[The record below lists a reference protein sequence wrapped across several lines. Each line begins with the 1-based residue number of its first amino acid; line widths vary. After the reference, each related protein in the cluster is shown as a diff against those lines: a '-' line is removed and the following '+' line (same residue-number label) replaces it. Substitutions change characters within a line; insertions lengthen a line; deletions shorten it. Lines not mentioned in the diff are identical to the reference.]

1 MLLKDKKQNNNNN
14 SGVLMHLSALPSPY
28 GIGTLGYEA
37 YRFVDF
43 LKASNQKYWQLLP
56 LVPLGE
62 GNSPYKSSS
71 CYAGEILYLDL
82 DLLVLADLLKPEEL
96 PKDPFIDS
104 ERINFDKVREFKLPL
119 IKKAAER
126 FKCEGED
133 YIRFVKDN
141 DFWLK
146 DYAIFAAMLD
156 VFNTDSILDL
166 PLDLRKRKKSAI
178 VKFVSE
184 NSDIIKFYTVT
195 QYLFYAQY
203 YDLKRY
209 AKKSG
214 IDFIGDIPIYVSLD
228 SSEVW
233 TTPKNFM
240 LEDDLTPKLVAG
252 VPPDMFSKLGQ
263 LWGNPIYD
271 WNYMK
276 KDNFSWWRG
285 RIRRCMQMYD
295 IIRID
300 HFRAFADY
308 YTIKYG
314 AKDATKGKWVDGP
327 QMAFWDKINEEFG
340 KIGIIAEDLGEYTD
354 NVGNLLRDTNFPN
367 MRVLQ
372 FAFSGE
378 DTNSHLPRNYNG
390 NCVSYTG
397 THDNDTTLGW
407 YQNASEEE
415 RSLADSLFPATNEL
429 PVPLNLV
436 KAILNSNSKIKIIPI
451 QDWLM
456 QDSSA
461 RMNIPGVPKGNWG
474 YRVKKSDLSSEV
486 IERIKNVSKQ

>member
-1 MLLKDKKQNNNNN
+1 MLLKDKNKKT
-14 SGVLMHLSALPSPY
+14 SGVLMHLSSLPSPY

-43 LKASNQKYWQLLP
+43 LKDSGQKYWQMLP

-82 DLLVLADLLKPEEL
+82 DLLVNADLLTPDEI
-96 PKDPFIDS
+96 PCDPFKDG
-104 ERINFDKVREFKLPL
+104 ERINFEKVKEFKLPL
-119 IKKAAER
+119 IKKAVSR

-133 YIRFVKDN
+133 YDRFIKDN
-141 DFWLK
+141 AFWLES
-146 DYAIFAAMLD
+146 YAIFAAMLEKY
-156 VFNTDSILDL
+156 NTDSILDL
-166 PLDLRKRKKSAI
+166 PLKLRKRDKKAI
-178 VKFVSE
+178 EQFKQENEEAIRFNIVS
-184 NSDIIKFYTVT
+184 

-209 AKKSG
+209 AFKNG
-214 IDFIGDIPIYVSLD
+214 ISFIGDIPIYVSLD

-233 TTPKNFM
+233 TTPKNF
-240 LEDDLTPKLVAG
+240 LLDKDLTPKLVAG

-276 KDNFSWWRG
+276 KDNFTWWRG
-285 RIRRCMQMYD
+285 RIRRCLQMYD
-295 IIRID
+295 VIRID

-314 AKDATKGKWVDGP
+314 AKDATEGKWVDGP

-340 KIGIIAEDLGEYTD
+340 DINIIAEDLGEYTE
-354 NVGNLLRDTNFPN
+354 NVGNLLRDTAFPN

-372 FAFSGE
+372 FGFSGE
-378 DTNSHLPRNYNG
+378 
-390 NCVSYTG
+390 
-397 THDNDTTLGW
+397 
-407 YQNASEEE
+407 E
-415 RSLADSLFPATNEL
+415 R
-429 PVPLNLV
+429 
-436 KAILNSNSKIKIIPI
+436 
-451 QDWLM
+451 
-456 QDSSA
+456 
-461 RMNIPGVPKGNWG
+461 
-474 YRVKKSDLSSEV
+474 
-486 IERIKNVSKQ
+486 

>member
-1 MLLKDKKQNNNNN
+1 MLLKDKFKNN
-14 SGVLMHLSALPSPY
+14 SGVLMHLSALPSRY

-43 LKASNQKYWQLLP
+43 LKSSGQKYWQFLP

-82 DLLVLADLLKPEEL
+82 DLLVLADLLKSDEIPE
-96 PKDPFIDS
+96 DPFIDG
-104 ERINFDKVREFKLPL
+104 ERVDFKAVKEFKLPL
-119 IKKAAER
+119 IKKAVSR
-126 FKCEGED
+126 FKCESED
-133 YIRFVKDN
+133 YKRFIKDN
-141 DFWLK
+141 AFWLES
-146 DYAIFAAMLD
+146 YAVFAAMLD
-156 VFNTDSILDL
+156 FYNTDSILDL
-166 PLDLRKRKKSAI
+166 PINLRKRDKKATEKFKAENAEAI
-178 VKFVSE
+178 R
-184 NSDIIKFYTVT
+184 FYTVS

-209 AKKSG
+209 ALKNG
-214 IDFIGDIPIYVSLD
+214 ISFIGDIPIYVSLD
-228 SSEVW
+228 SAEVW
-233 TTPKNFM
+233 TTPQNF
-240 LEDDLTPKLVAG
+240 LLNKDLTPKLVAG
-252 VPPDMFSKLGQ
+252 VPPDVFSKFGQ

-271 WNYMK
+271 WDYMK

-285 RIRRCMQMYD
+285 RIRRCMQMFD
-295 IIRID
+295 VIRID

-314 AKDATKGKWVDGP
+314 AKDATEGKWVDGP
-327 QMAFWDKINEEFG
+327 QMAFWDKINEDFDH
-340 KIGIIAEDLGEYTD
+340 INIIAEDLGEYTE

-378 DTNSHLPRNYNG
+378 ATNSHLPQNYNG
-390 NCVSYTG
+390 NCVAYTG

-407 YQNASEEE
+407 YQSASDEE
-415 RSLADSLFPATNEL
+415 RNLADSLFPASEDL
-429 PVPLNLV
+429 PVPLNFI
-436 KAILNSNSKIKIIPI
+436 KAVLSSDSKIQIIPI

-456 QDSSA
+456 QDSDA
-461 RMNIPGVPKGNWG
+461 RMNVPGVPTGNWG
-474 YRVKKSDLSSEV
+474 YRVKKNDLNSDV
-486 IERIKNVSKQ
+486 VDRIKYVCKM